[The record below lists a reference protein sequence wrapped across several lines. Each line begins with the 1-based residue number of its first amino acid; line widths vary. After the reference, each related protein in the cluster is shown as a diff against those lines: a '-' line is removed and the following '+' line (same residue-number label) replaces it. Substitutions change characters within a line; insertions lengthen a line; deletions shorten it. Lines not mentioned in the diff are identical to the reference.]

1 MMKRRD
7 LIVGMAVLAATPAL
21 AQQAPA
27 PAAQPPAA
35 APAPAGDLPPVP
47 EGATR
52 IVIHAKPGDII
63 ADLYGDKAPITVAN
77 FLRYVDQKRFDG
89 ITFYRASHPD
99 NVLDYG
105 VIQGGLN
112 GNAAKMLKPIAHEP
126 TTKTGLKHLDGM
138 LSMGRLAPGTAT
150 ADFFICIGDSAYLDA
165 NPEQP
170 GDNLGFAAFGRVV
183 KGMDLVKQI
192 LVMPRSPTRGE
203 GAMKGQL
210 LDPPVPISSIRR
222 A

>member
-1 MMKRRD
+1 T
-7 LIVGMAVLAATPAL
+7 VA
-21 AQQAPA
+21 
-27 PAAQPPAA
+27 PAA
-35 APAPAGDLPPVP
+35 APGVPPPVP

-63 ADLYGDKAPITVAN
+63 ADLYGDKAPVTVAN
-77 FLRYVDQKRFDG
+77 FLRYVDQKRFDAM
-89 ITFYRASHPD
+89 TFYRASHPD

-126 TTKTGLKHLDGM
+126 TSKTGIIHLDGT

-150 ADFFICIGDSAYLDA
+150 ADFFICVGDSPYLDA
-165 NPEQP
+165 DPSQP

-183 KGMDLVKQI
+183 QGMDIVRQI
-192 LVMPRSPTRGE
+192 LVLPRSPTRGV
-203 GAMKGQL
+203 GPMKGQL
-210 LDPPVPISSIRR
+210 LEPPVPISTVRR
-222 A
+222 V